1 MNEITIMYE
10 VEGKVKWEDFH
21 EAEYEWT
28 PEHLVIT
35 YPWKRKGY
43 KQVVYIKRTA
53 IIVLRITMED
63 K

>member
-1 MNEITIMYE
+1 MKEITIMYE

-35 YPWKRKGY
+35 HPWKRKGY

>member
-1 MNEITIMYE
+1 MKEITIQYE

-21 EAEYEWT
+21 EAEYEFT
-28 PEHLVIT
+28 PEFLVIT
-35 YPWKRKGY
+35 HSWKRKGY
-43 KQVVYIKRTA
+43 KQMVYVKRTA